1 MFTKI
6 AINYLRNRIVEIE
19 NEDEMMRANAFL
31 NLIEQFLIKK
41 NARVIRIKKID
52 DNKIII
58 Q

>member
-6 AINYLRNRIVEIE
+6 AINYLRNRIYKLDE
-19 NEDEMMRANAFL
+19 NEMMRANAFL

-41 NARVIRIKKID
+41 TARVIRIKKID

>member
-19 NEDEMMRANAFL
+19 DEDEMMRANAFL

>member
-19 NEDEMMRANAFL
+19 DENEMMRANAFL

-41 NARVIRIKKID
+41 TARVIRIKKID

>member
-6 AINYLRNRIVEIE
+6 AINYLRNRIFKLDE
-19 NEDEMMRANAFL
+19 NEMMRANAFL

-41 NARVIRIKKID
+41 TARVIRIKKID

>member
-41 NARVIRIKKID
+41 NARVIRITKID
-52 DNKIII
+52 DNKLII

>member
-6 AINYLRNRIVEIE
+6 AINYLRNRIVDID

-41 NARVIRIKKID
+41 NARVIRITKID
-52 DNKIII
+52 DNKLII